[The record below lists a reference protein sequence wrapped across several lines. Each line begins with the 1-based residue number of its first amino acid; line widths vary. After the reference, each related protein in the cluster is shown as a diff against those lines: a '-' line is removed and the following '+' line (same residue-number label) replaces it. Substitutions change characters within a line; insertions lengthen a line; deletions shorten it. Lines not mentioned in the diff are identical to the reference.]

1 MAKSAKKTLLMA
13 KLQTA
18 AGTEAVPTGA
28 TDSILLRNLTATP
41 LSTETVERALLRP
54 YMGNAGQIVTTV
66 YTQIEGEVEL
76 AGSGG
81 EQG

>member
-41 LSTETVERALLRP
+41 LSTETLERD
-54 YMGNAGQIVTTV
+54 
-66 YTQIEGEVEL
+66 
-76 AGSGG
+76 
-81 EQG
+81 